1 MPSFIPRSRLDRGN
15 AAYRAA
21 WTRRPAATVGLLA
34 VIAASTVV
42 PMLLVAP
49 PAAAA
54 PAPVVAPAVSPET
67 SPLVGLAPAA
77 APAPAPAVNE
87 INGVVWLDIDG
98 DGINDAT
105 ETGFTRCGR
114 HPA

>member
-1 MPSFIPRSRLDRGN
+1 
-15 AAYRAA
+15 
-21 WTRRPAATVGLLA
+21 
-34 VIAASTVV
+34 
-42 PMLLVAP
+42 MLLVAP